1 MVSKGRPARGRLY
14 NLWSPQRQ
22 TDTKGR
28 HAAQSR
34 TQHIH
39 RSTALIRGRWD
50 CHISH
55 VSVDLPSRLHRPT
68 GIRTAR
74 RLPLFGHL
82 GVHQPAGLLGQRGL
96 FYDLGYFLIPS
107 AVRALQNGSSA
118 LDLTRKSFAR
128 LKKIVLPTLFY
139 CAACLLVSMYVYPLP
154 EISLQEIG
162 WLTLGIEFIWVYA
175 ASVLLVPVIASIRQ
189 RIGSI
194 RAPFVVALLV
204 LTTFVINCYIA
215 ATANEAAGIVLWRKL
230 MSAVTYLVAFI
241 AAGEMRFVLE
251 CHGNASGAQKSKI
264 VPIGLVAATIA
275 LELLLSA
282 NSQYDALWK
291 LSYKSTSVISFI
303 LAAASVAAAALHQ
316 QRHEV
321 PAVNKTIVTLAAG
334 TLAFYAVQS
343 FTCNVWRPIFD
354 NAIYTMA
361 TGIQTGEPRPAAAI
375 LLGILMSLC
384 LALALLLMDIARR
397 AVVESIKAHMN
408 G

>member
-1 MVSKGRPARGRLY
+1 MGSKASRNTSIEALRLVAVAGIAIFHTFQWTFQAVCTGASEY
-14 NLWSPQRQ
+14 
-22 TDTKGR
+22 
-28 HAAQSR
+28 
-34 TQHIH
+34 
-39 RSTALIRGRWD
+39 STLAVFPYSGALGFIN
-50 CHISH
+50 
-55 VSVDLPSRLHRPT
+55 
-68 GIRTAR
+68 
-74 RLPLFGHL
+74 
-82 GVHQPAGLLGQRGL
+82 LLGCWANEV
-96 FYDLGYFLIPS
+96 FFMISGYFLIPS

-118 LDLTRKSFAR
+118 QGLTLKSLGR

-139 CAACLLVSMYVYPLP
+139 CAVCLLVSMYVYPLP
-154 EISLQEIG
+154 EISLHEIG
-162 WLTLGIEFIWVYA
+162 WLTLGIEFVWVYA
-175 ASVLLVPVIASIRQ
+175 ASVLLVPVIALVRQ

-204 LTTFVINCYIA
+204 LTTFGINCYIA
-215 ATANEAAGIVLWRKL
+215 ATANGAAGIVLWRKL

-241 AAGEMRFVLE
+241 AAGEIRFVLE
-251 CHGNASGAQKSKI
+251 CHGNASCAQKSKI
-264 VPIGLVAATIA
+264 VLIGLVAAAIA

-282 NSQYDALWK
+282 NIQCDALWK
-291 LSYKSTSVISFI
+291 LSYKSTSIISFI

-361 TGIQTGEPRPAAAI
+361 TGIQTGTPRPAGAI

-397 AVVESIKAHMN
+397 AIVESIKAHMN

>member
-1 MVSKGRPARGRLY
+1 MQPKAARNISIEALRLVAVAGIAVFHTFQWTFQAVCTGLPEY
-14 NLWSPQRQ
+14 APL
-22 TDTKGR
+22 
-28 HAAQSR
+28 AAFPYSG
-34 TQHIH
+34 
-39 RSTALIRGRWD
+39 ALGFIN
-50 CHISH
+50 
-55 VSVDLPSRLHRPT
+55 
-68 GIRTAR
+68 
-74 RLPLFGHL
+74 
-82 GVHQPAGLLGQRGL
+82 LLGCWANEV
-96 FYDLGYFLIPS
+96 FFMISGYFLIPS
-107 AVRALQNGSSA
+107 AIRAIKNGSSA
-118 LDLTRKSFAR
+118 QSLTLKSFGR

-154 EISLQEIG
+154 EISLHEIG

-175 ASVLLVPVIASIRQ
+175 ASVLLVPVIALMRQ

-204 LTTFVINCYIA
+204 LTTFGINCYIA
-215 ATANEAAGIVLWRKL
+215 ATASEAAGIVLWRKL
-230 MSAVTYLVAFI
+230 MSAVTYLVSFI

-264 VPIGLVAATIA
+264 ILIGLIAAAIA

-316 QRHEV
+316 QCHEV

-343 FTCNVWRPIFD
+343 FSCNVWRPIFD

-397 AVVESIKAHMN
+397 VVVESIKAHMN

>member
-1 MVSKGRPARGRLY
+1 MGSKASRNTSIEALRLI
-14 NLWSPQRQ
+14 
-22 TDTKGR
+22 
-28 HAAQSR
+28 AVA
-34 TQHIH
+34 
-39 RSTALIRGRWD
+39 
-50 CHISH
+50 
-55 VSVDLPSRLHRPT
+55 
-68 GIRTAR
+68 GIAIFHTFQWTFQA
-74 RLPLFGHL
+74 
-82 GVHQPAGLLGQRGL
+82 VCAGLPEYAPFAVFPYSGALGFINLLGCWANEV
-96 FYDLGYFLIPS
+96 FFMISGYFLIPS

-118 LDLTRKSFAR
+118 QGLTLKSLDR

-139 CAACLLVSMYVYPLP
+139 CATCLFVSMYVYPLP
-154 EISLQEIG
+154 EISLHEIG

-175 ASVLLVPVIASIRQ
+175 ASVLLVPVIALMRQ
-189 RIGSI
+189 RIGSK

-204 LTTFVINCYIA
+204 LATFGINCYIA
-215 ATANEAAGIVLWRKL
+215 ATANEAAGIILWRKL

-264 VPIGLVAATIA
+264 VLIGLVAATIA

-282 NSQYDALWK
+282 NSQYNTLWK

-316 QRHEV
+316 PRHKVTAADE
-321 PAVNKTIVTLAAG
+321 TIISLAAG

-354 NAIYTMA
+354 NEIYTMA
-361 TGIQTGEPRPAAAI
+361 TGIQTGTPRPAAAI

-384 LALALLLMDIARR
+384 LALSLLLVDIVRR
-397 AVVESIKAHMN
+397 AVVEAIKAGMN

>member
-1 MVSKGRPARGRLY
+1 MQPKAARNISIEALRLVAVAGIAVFHTFQWTFQAVCTGLPEY
-14 NLWSPQRQ
+14 APL
-22 TDTKGR
+22 
-28 HAAQSR
+28 AAFPYSG
-34 TQHIH
+34 
-39 RSTALIRGRWD
+39 ALGFIN
-50 CHISH
+50 
-55 VSVDLPSRLHRPT
+55 
-68 GIRTAR
+68 
-74 RLPLFGHL
+74 
-82 GVHQPAGLLGQRGL
+82 LLGCWANEV
-96 FYDLGYFLIPS
+96 FFMISGYFLIPS
-107 AVRALQNGSSA
+107 AIRAIKNGSSA
-118 LDLTRKSFAR
+118 QSLTLKSLER

-139 CAACLLVSMYVYPLP
+139 CSACLLVSMYVYPLP
-154 EISLQEIG
+154 EISLHEIG

-175 ASVLLVPVIASIRQ
+175 ASVLLVPVIALIRQ
-189 RIGSI
+189 QIGSK
-194 RAPFVVALLV
+194 RAPFVVALLTF
-204 LTTFVINCYIA
+204 TTFGINCYIA

-251 CHGNASGAQKSKI
+251 CHGNASCAQKSKI
-264 VPIGLVAATIA
+264 VLIGLVAATIA

-291 LSYKSTSVISFI
+291 LSYKSASVISFI
-303 LAAASVAAAALHQ
+303 LATASVAAAALHQ
-316 QRHEV
+316 PRHEV
-321 PAVNKTIVTLAAG
+321 PVADKTIISLAAG

-354 NAIYTMA
+354 NAIYSMA
-361 TGIQTGEPRPAAAI
+361 TGIQAGDPRPAAAI

>member
-1 MVSKGRPARGRLY
+1 MQPKAARNISIEALRLIAVAGIAIFHTFQWTFQAVCTGLPEY
-14 NLWSPQRQ
+14 APL
-22 TDTKGR
+22 
-28 HAAQSR
+28 AAFPYSG
-34 TQHIH
+34 
-39 RSTALIRGRWD
+39 ALGFTNEVFFM
-50 CHISH
+50 IS
-55 VSVDLPSRLHRPT
+55 
-68 GIRTAR
+68 
-74 RLPLFGHL
+74 
-82 GVHQPAGLLGQRGL
+82 
-96 FYDLGYFLIPS
+96 GYFLIPS

-118 LDLTRKSFAR
+118 QSLTLKSLGR

-139 CAACLLVSMYVYPLP
+139 CAACLFVSMFVYPLP
-154 EISLQEIG
+154 EISLHEIG

-175 ASVLLVPVIASIRQ
+175 ASVLLVPVIALIRQ
-189 RIGSI
+189 RIGSK

-204 LTTFVINCYIA
+204 FTTFGINCYIA

-230 MSAVTYLVAFI
+230 MSAVTYLAAFI

-251 CHGNASGAQKSKI
+251 YHGNASGAQKSKI
-264 VPIGLVAATIA
+264 VLTGLVAVTVA

-303 LAAASVAAAALHQ
+303 LAVASVAAAALHQ
-316 QRHEV
+316 PRHEV
-321 PAVNKTIVTLAAG
+321 PAADKTIMSLAAG

-361 TGIQTGEPRPAAAI
+361 TGIQTEEPRPVAAM

-384 LALALLLMDIARR
+384 LALALLLMDIVRR
-397 AVVESIKAHMN
+397 AVVEAIKAHMN
-408 G
+408 S

>member
-1 MVSKGRPARGRLY
+1 MGSKASRNTSIEALRLVAVAGIAIFHTFQWTFQAVCTGAPEY
-14 NLWSPQRQ
+14 
-22 TDTKGR
+22 
-28 HAAQSR
+28 
-34 TQHIH
+34 
-39 RSTALIRGRWD
+39 STLAVFPYSGALGFIN
-50 CHISH
+50 
-55 VSVDLPSRLHRPT
+55 
-68 GIRTAR
+68 
-74 RLPLFGHL
+74 
-82 GVHQPAGLLGQRGL
+82 LLGCWANEV
-96 FYDLGYFLIPS
+96 FFMISGYFLIPS

-118 LDLTRKSFAR
+118 QGLTLKSLGR

-139 CAACLLVSMYVYPLP
+139 CAVCLLVSMYVYPLP
-154 EISLQEIG
+154 EISLHEIG
-162 WLTLGIEFIWVYA
+162 WLTLGIEFVWVYA
-175 ASVLLVPVIASIRQ
+175 ASVLLVPVIALVRQ

-204 LTTFVINCYIA
+204 LTTFGINCYIA
-215 ATANEAAGIVLWRKL
+215 ATANGAAGIVLWRKL

-241 AAGEMRFVLE
+241 AAGEIRFVLE
-251 CHGNASGAQKSKI
+251 CHGNASCAQKSKI
-264 VPIGLVAATIA
+264 VLIGLVAAAIA

-282 NSQYDALWK
+282 NIQCDALWK
-291 LSYKSTSVISFI
+291 LSYKSTSIISFI
-303 LAAASVAAAALHQ
+303 LAAASVAVAALHQ
-316 QRHEV
+316 PRHKV

-361 TGIQTGEPRPAAAI
+361 TGIQTGTPRPAGAI

-397 AVVESIKAHMN
+397 AIVESIKAHMN

>member
-1 MVSKGRPARGRLY
+1 MGRKASRNTSIEALRLVAVAGIAVFHTFQWTFQAVCTGLPEY
-14 NLWSPQRQ
+14 APL
-22 TDTKGR
+22 
-28 HAAQSR
+28 AAFPYSG
-34 TQHIH
+34 
-39 RSTALIRGRWD
+39 ALGFIN
-50 CHISH
+50 
-55 VSVDLPSRLHRPT
+55 
-68 GIRTAR
+68 
-74 RLPLFGHL
+74 
-82 GVHQPAGLLGQRGL
+82 LLGCWANEV
-96 FYDLGYFLIPS
+96 FFMISGYFLIPS
-107 AVRALQNGSSA
+107 AIRALKNGSSA
-118 LDLTRKSFAR
+118 QSLTLKSLER

-139 CAACLLVSMYVYPLP
+139 CSACLLVSMYVYPLP
-154 EISLQEIG
+154 EISLHEIG

-175 ASVLLVPVIASIRQ
+175 ASVLLVPVIALIRQ
-189 RIGSI
+189 QIGSK
-194 RAPFVVALLV
+194 RAPFVVALLTF
-204 LTTFVINCYIA
+204 TTFGINCYIA
-215 ATANEAAGIVLWRKL
+215 ATANEATGIVLWRKL

-251 CHGNASGAQKSKI
+251 CRDNASGAQKSKI
-264 VPIGLVAATIA
+264 VLIGLVAATIA

-282 NSQYDALWK
+282 NSQHDALWK

-316 QRHEV
+316 QRNEIL
-321 PAVNKTIVTLAAG
+321 AVNKTIISLAAG

-408 G
+408 S

>member
-1 MVSKGRPARGRLY
+1 MGSKTSRNTSIEALRLVAVAGIAVFHTFQWTFQAVCISVPEY
-14 NLWSPQRQ
+14 APL
-22 TDTKGR
+22 
-28 HAAQSR
+28 AAFPYSG
-34 TQHIH
+34 
-39 RSTALIRGRWD
+39 ALGLIN
-50 CHISH
+50 
-55 VSVDLPSRLHRPT
+55 
-68 GIRTAR
+68 
-74 RLPLFGHL
+74 
-82 GVHQPAGLLGQRGL
+82 LLGCWANEV
-96 FYDLGYFLIPS
+96 FFMISGYFLIPS

-118 LDLTRKSFAR
+118 QGLTLKSLGR
-128 LKKIVLPTLFY
+128 LKKIVLPALFY
-139 CAACLLVSMYVYPLP
+139 CATCLFVSMYVYPLP
-154 EISLQEIG
+154 EISLHEIG

-175 ASVLLVPVIASIRQ
+175 VSVLLVPVIAVIRQ
-189 RIGSI
+189 QIGSK
-194 RAPFVVALLV
+194 RAQFVVALLV
-204 LTTFVINCYIA
+204 LATFGINCYIA
-215 ATANEAAGIVLWRKL
+215 ATANEAAGIILWRKL

-264 VPIGLVAATIA
+264 VLIGLVAATIA

-282 NSQYDALWK
+282 NSQYNTLWK

-316 QRHEV
+316 PRYKV
-321 PAVNKTIVTLAAG
+321 TAADKTIMSLAAG

-354 NAIYTMA
+354 NAIYTMV

-384 LALALLLMDIARR
+384 LALSLLLVDIVRR
-397 AVVESIKAHMN
+397 AVVESVKARMN